1 MQFFSLCGQ
10 QMFVFFSSYFSPGF
24 VSVVSMFH
32 FHCRDPEFQCCSD
45 PIRHIRVCLNLLRC
59 NCGGDLRL
67 TPLFLRLACACHT
80 FHYAKRLMET
90 IFVHHFSPG
99 TMPLRAIV
107 RVSAFNSS
115 TALRIVKICACLR
128 KTDTVFFSS
137 SRIVPITGGFRLGWP
152 TILTTLCIHLR
163 VSKTHTHT
171 LAGYSFC
178 IFCNTVARLFVSTA
192 YGDMQAH
199 CALVMFAVC
208 TCNHPGRRTLIIVH
222 HIIIMSCETLYLFP
236 SRCVNWAIFPYTS
249 RSVISKE
256 TVKTFLK
263 WKILSLVVGTS
274 VPWT

>member
-1 MQFFSLCGQ
+1 MQFSSLCGQ
-10 QMFVFFSSYFSPGF
+10 QMFVFFSYFYPGFVSIASRCFVFSSYFSPGF
-24 VSVVSMFH
+24 LSVLSMFH

-107 RVSAFNSS
+107 RVSALNSS

-171 LAGYSFC
+171 RRVFLLYFLQHCRPSVCLHSVRGRAG
-178 IFCNTVARLFVSTA
+178 TLRT
-192 YGDMQAH
+192 GH
-199 CALVMFAVC
+199 VC
-208 TCNHPGRRTLIIVH
+208 S
-222 HIIIMSCETLYLFP
+222 MYM
-236 SRCVNWAIFPYTS
+236 
-249 RSVISKE
+249 
-256 TVKTFLK
+256 
-263 WKILSLVVGTS
+263 
-274 VPWT
+274 